1 MVVCLSYTPDPLT
14 HKTPLLNSSIT
25 RLKFGYQ
32 EALVLLRK
40 CRNFGQ
46 LKLIH
51 AKIIRHG
58 LSNDQLLVRKLLDLC
73 SFYGKTDHALLVFSQ
88 IQCPHVFTWNLMI
101 RALTING
108 SSLQLLLLYNLMIY
122 NGFKSQVYFP
132 VCY

>member
-1 MVVCLSYTPDPLT
+1 MVVCLSYTPDLLT

-32 EALVLLRK
+32 EAL
-40 CRNFGQ
+40 

-58 LSNDQLLVRKLLDLC
+58 LSNDQLLVRKHLDLC
-73 SFYGKTDHALLVFSQ
+73 SFYGKTVLVFSQ
-88 IQCPHVFTWNLMI
+88 IHCPRVFTWNLMI

-108 SSLQLLLLYNLMIY
+108 SSLQLLLPYNLMIY
-122 NGFKSQVYFP
+122 NGFKPQVYFP